1 VSTSPDIDPEQ
12 CGGQRC
18 TALRVADVTRPCSN
32 RSDTPLSKDAGED
45 ADSAV
50 EAELCRHAPV
60 RAMYA
65 ASRRD
70 PFIPG

>member
-1 VSTSPDIDPEQ
+1 
-12 CGGQRC
+12 
-18 TALRVADVTRPCSN
+18 VADVTRPRAN
-32 RSDTPLSKDAGED
+32 RPDTPLSKDAGED

-50 EAELCRHAPV
+50 EAELCRHTPV